1 MGKNLGIGNG
11 VCKSLG
17 SCSKDSFCISTFPV
31 IMESQHIAYEFCLS
45 WSHISRRYS
54 TTHTTSFLL
63 YLVSKKTFPM
73 NLFLAF
79 PFPSKEKPG
88 MPIIFL
94 TQIQLLLI
102 FFVRSQPNYLKLFCA
117 QKKDLV
123 KYSILM
129 IVFVILKVETNGPN

>member
-63 YLVSKKTFPM
+63 YLVSKKNFS
-73 NLFLAF
+73 NESFSGF
-79 PFPSKEKPG
+79 PFSFKGKTMDAYNFLDTDTTFANFFCKITTKLSKT
-88 MPIIFL
+88 FL
-94 TQIQLLLI
+94 
-102 FFVRSQPNYLKLFCA
+102 C
-117 QKKDLV
+117 KKDPV
-123 KYSILM
+123 KYSMVM
-129 IVFVILKVETNGPN
+129 IVFVTN